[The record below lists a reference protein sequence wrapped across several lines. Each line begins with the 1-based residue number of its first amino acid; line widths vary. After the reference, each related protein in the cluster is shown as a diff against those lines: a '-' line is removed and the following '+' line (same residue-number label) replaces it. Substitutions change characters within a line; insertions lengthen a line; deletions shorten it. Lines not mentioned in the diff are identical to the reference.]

1 MDSLIHAQRHRV
13 CTIGESSQ
21 IGEARRLA
29 SEMAQSSGFDSKG
42 VGKVAII
49 VNEMGTNLIKH
60 AHGGEI
66 LMRCGNG
73 AEGGIELIALDQGR
87 GIPNLE
93 AAQRDGFSTAGSLG
107 SGLGAIRR
115 LSQLFDIY
123 SQQGR
128 GTAVLV
134 RLWATVGTHAAP
146 SGAFEIGNTMVAY
159 PGEPV
164 CGDQWAAS
172 QNFSTQRILLADGL
186 GHGQAAAEA
195 SSAAVTVFERE
206 RSLAPAALINRA
218 HAALRSTR
226 GAAAAMAEIHTETH
240 TVQYCGIGNI
250 AAIILDGGVP
260 RHLVSYNGTLGHEVR
275 KSQEFN
281 YPWPVL
287 AHRHLPLLVMHS
299 DGLSS
304 HWKLEQYPGLIE
316 HHPSLI
322 ASVLYRD
329 FKRGKDDVTVLVA
342 KEHKP

>member
-1 MDSLIHAQRHRV
+1 MDPLTRVQRHRV

-29 SEMAQSSGFDSKG
+29 SEMAQSSGFDSSG

-60 AHGGEI
+60 AHGGEL
-66 LMRCGNG
+66 LMRCGNS
-73 AEGGIELIALDQGR
+73 GGEIELIALDQGQ
-87 GIPNLE
+87 GIPDLE
-93 AAQRDGFSTAGSLG
+93 AAQRDGFSTTGSSG

-123 SQQGR
+123 SQQGH
-128 GTAVLV
+128 GTAIFV
-134 RLWATVGTHAAP
+134 RLWATSGTHAAP
-146 SGAFEIGNTMVAY
+146 YGAFEIGDAMVAH
-159 PGEPV
+159 PGEDV
-164 CGDQWAAS
+164 SGDHWTACQS
-172 QNFSTQRILLADGL
+172 FSTQRILLADGL
-186 GHGQAAAEA
+186 GHGQ
-195 SSAAVTVFERE
+195 SAADAASAALTVFERE
-206 RSLAPAALINRA
+206 RSLTPAALLNRA

-226 GAAAAMAEIHTETH
+226 GAAAAMAEIRTETH
-240 TVQYCGIGNI
+240 TLNYCGIGNI
-250 AAIILDGGVP
+250 AAIIFDGGPP
-260 RHLVSYNGTLGHEVR
+260 RHLVSYNGTLGHELR

-287 AHRHLPLLVMHS
+287 SHRHLPLLVMHS

-304 HWKLEQYPGLIE
+304 HWSLEQYPGLIE

-329 FKRGKDDVTVLVA
+329 FKRGRDDVTVLVA
-342 KEHKP
+342 KEHKS